1 MNNVLVDLSCDDLPE
16 VKLLLRL
23 GGIVIGLRGK
33 VMRVLRGHQ
42 VKVMNLDVF
51 NNLGALY
58 TVSVLEEGLQ
68 DAATVMLE
76 TQFIVLSTD

>member
-1 MNNVLVDLSCDDLPE
+1 MNNVLIDLSSDDLSK

-42 VKVMNLDVF
+42 VKVMDLDVF
-51 NNLGALY
+51 NDLGALN
-58 TVSVLEEGLQ
+58 TVAVLEEGLQ
-68 DAATVMLE
+68 DAAAVMLE
-76 TQFIVLSTD
+76 TQLVVLGTD

>member
-1 MNNVLVDLSCDDLPE
+1 MNNVLIDLSGNDLSE

-23 GGIVIGLRGK
+23 GGIVIGFRGK

-51 NNLGALY
+51 NNLRALY
-58 TVSVLEEGLQ
+58 TVTVLEEGLK
-68 DAATVMLE
+68 DAAAVMLE
-76 TQFIVLSTD
+76 TQLIVLSTD

>member
-1 MNNVLVDLSCDDLPE
+1 MNNVLIDLSGNDLSE

-42 VKVMNLDVF
+42 VKIMNLDVF
-51 NNLGALY
+51 NDLGTLY
-58 TVSVLEEGLQ
+58 TVTVLEEGLK
-68 DAATVMLE
+68 DAAPVMLE
-76 TQFIVLSTD
+76 TQLIVLSTD

>member
-1 MNNVLVDLSCDDLPE
+1 MNNVLIDLSSNDLSE

-23 GGIVIGLRGK
+23 GGIVIGLRSK

-51 NNLGALY
+51 NDLGALY
-58 TVSVLEEGLQ
+58 TVTVLEEGLK
-68 DAATVMLE
+68 DAAAVMLE
-76 TQFIVLSTD
+76 TQLIVLSTD

>member
-1 MNNVLVDLSCDDLPE
+1 MNNVLVYLSCDDLPE

-42 VKVMNLDVF
+42 VKVMDLDVF
-51 NNLGALY
+51 NYLRALH
-58 TVSVLEEGLQ
+58 TVAIFEERL
-68 DAATVMLE
+68 
-76 TQFIVLSTD
+76 